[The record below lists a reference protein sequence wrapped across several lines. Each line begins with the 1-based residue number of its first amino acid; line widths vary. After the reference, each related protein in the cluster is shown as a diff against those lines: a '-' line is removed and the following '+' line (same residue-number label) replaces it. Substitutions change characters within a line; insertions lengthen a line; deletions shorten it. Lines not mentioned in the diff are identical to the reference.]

1 MVINS
6 AFEPDGQLVYLLN
19 AGVVDYLICDDS
31 DLMSLGALAV
41 QRLHELE
48 QADSASAQLFSARA
62 GAGPPVLQVRV
73 VVGLVILLV
82 EFFRAAFVVAALQRG
97 ATVARPRHSVGQR
110 QFSMVLGTL
119 YVVMLC
125 CNRLVHMQ
133 AKILVL
139 VLVRCA
145 GTAGVSPAPSVSSTL
160 PPSPPS
166 TC

>member
-1 MVINS
+1 M
-6 AFEPDGQLVYLLN
+6 PWRPLV
-19 AGVVDYLICDDS
+19 
-31 DLMSLGALAV
+31 V

-48 QADSASAQLFSARA
+48 QADSTSARNFSARA

-73 VVGLVILLV
+73 VVGLVIFLV

-133 AKILVL
+133 TKILVL